1 MFERFTEEA
10 RRVVVRAGQE
20 SAELRHGHV
29 GTEHLLLAVLA
40 EPADPAARVLIEAG
54 LDRAA
59 ARHAVRR
66 LLGEGDDA
74 RVLATIGVDLD
85 AVREAVESVFGAGAL
100 DAPPE
105 QEPRRRGWFR
115 SEGRAGR
122 SPFTSRGRKVLELS
136 LRESLRL
143 KSGHIAVGHLLLG
156 LLREGEGLGARVI
169 AAHGLDFAAVRR
181 AVEAAMR

>member
-10 RRVVVRAGQE
+10 RRVVVRAGHE
-20 SAELRHGHV
+20 SAELRHDHV

-40 EPADPAARVLIEAG
+40 ETEDPAARVLIEAG
-54 LDRAA
+54 LDRAT
-59 ARHAVRR
+59 ARQAVRR

-74 RVLATIGVDLD
+74 RALAAIGVDLD

-100 DAPPE
+100 NAPSKE
-105 QEPRRRGWFR
+105 EPRRRGWFR

-122 SPFTSRGRKVLELS
+122 SPFTARGRKVLELS

-143 KSGHIAVGHLLLG
+143 KSGHIAVGHLVLG
-156 LLREGEGLGARVI
+156 LLREGDGLGARVV
-169 AAHGLDFAAVRR
+169 ADHGLDFAAVRR
-181 AVEAAMR
+181 AVEAATG